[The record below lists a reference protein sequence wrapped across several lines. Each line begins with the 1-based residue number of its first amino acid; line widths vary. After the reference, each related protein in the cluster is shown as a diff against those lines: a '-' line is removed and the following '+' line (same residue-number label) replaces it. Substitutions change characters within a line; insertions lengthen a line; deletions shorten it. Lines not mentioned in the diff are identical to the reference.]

1 MSEKGTRN
9 KERTRSY
16 ILDAATAEF
25 AERGFQGARLEH
37 IAARAETNKRM
48 VYYYFNSKDELF
60 REVMEQ
66 AYKSIRDTER
76 ELHLLEQA
84 PIDAVRTLVTFTW
97 NYYLEHPDFIGLLN
111 TENQHRAAHLSETAD
126 LQALNSPLIET
137 LQEVLARGQREGV
150 FRGGVDPLQLY
161 ISIAAMSY
169 FYLSNKHTLG
179 AIFGRDLM
187 TTKAKAERLHHT
199 LDVIVG
205 YLLIN

>member
-1 MSEKGTRN
+1 
-9 KERTRSY
+9 
-16 ILDAATAEF
+16 
-25 AERGFQGARLEH
+25 
-37 IAARAETNKRM
+37 
-48 VYYYFNSKDELF
+48 
-60 REVMEQ
+60 MEQ
-66 AYKSIRDTER
+66 AYKSIRDAER

>member
-1 MSEKGTRN
+1 MADKGTRN
-9 KERTRSY
+9 RERTRSA
-16 ILDAATAEF
+16 ILSAATAEF
-25 AERGFQGARLEH
+25 AEHGFQGARLEH

-60 REVMEQ
+60 LAVMEL
-66 AYKSIRDTER
+66 AYKSIRDAER
-76 ELHLLEQA
+76 ELRLLEQA
-84 PIDAVRTLVTFTW
+84 PVDAIRTLVAFTW
-97 NYYLEHPDFIGLLN
+97 NYYLEHPEFIGLLN
-111 TENQHRAAHLSETAD
+111 TENMHRASHLTTTSD
-126 LQALNSPLIET
+126 LQALNSPLIDT
-137 LQEVLARGQREGV
+137 LQEVLTRGQREGV

-187 TTKAKAERLHHT
+187 ATKAKAERLHHT